1 MKNMDPFILS
11 APFVMDPAYSCKTCL
26 PDRSGLALWSE
37 KSEGPFWLY
46 SPGSLEAWLFD
57 RTRREAF
64 STCLNVGYPGRYRS
78 YQPTLF
84 ANRSFEL
91 AAVPESVPCQIYFSG
106 LFHLRINGRIV
117 VHGTKSPDRPQKIT
131 LDLAPYLQGQTN
143 HVSVR
148 VVAEGGPPVFLL
160 DSPCLRSDAQWVV
173 SGDSQQW
180 QAPRC
185 LPFEGDAC
193 FPHQENLPELPV
205 SLQPDA
211 RGLYDAGVQLLARA
225 VIRGRGEGTVAVHAG
240 ETCEEALSSV
250 VEVREQVVPE
260 LQVKGDG
267 EYQAETKLA
276 FRYLRLACTAGVG
289 VDEVQAAASFYP
301 AQYRGAF
308 ACSDPLLSSIWM
320 HAAYTL
326 RSCMQ
331 WLFVDG
337 LKRDRLPW
345 VGDLYAC
352 NLSNYHS
359 FFEKPISEYS
369 TMAMMA
375 PDPEETDIN
384 GIITYSLFWV
394 MAVRDHLLH
403 FGDSSFLR
411 GVLPYCDKLL
421 TVIMNKAD
429 GQGLLPS
436 NRFRWVYV
444 DWAEVDTMGNCAFL
458 NCLYVMALE
467 AAAELHRA
475 VGENDPAGTYARL
488 AGELRC
494 ICRNLFWDDERNLF
508 VDNADQ
514 GKPGKH
520 FGRQTNALAVL
531 SGVCSPEQRPDVLR
545 HVLLNREVA
554 PVGTPYMKFF
564 EARALAVCGAQEAMV
579 AMIRDYWGSMVEAGA
594 STFWEAH
601 EVAQQGMERYAFYDR
616 PFGKSL
622 CHAWSSGPLH
632 LLSSELF
639 GLHPLKCGWSEFSFT
654 PSRAGLEW
662 VCTETPTP
670 HGAIKIQMNGRLVTI
685 AFPQG
690 TALVWGAAGGLQRYA
705 GPAELGF
712 EWKADRENEGPAWR
726 CIST

>member
-1 MKNMDPFILS
+1 MKNMDPFVLS
-11 APFVMDPAYSCKTCL
+11 VPFVIDPAYSCKTCW
-26 PDRSGLALWSE
+26 PERSGFALWSE
-37 KSEGPFWLY
+37 KSDGPFWLY

-84 ANRSFEL
+84 ANRSFDL
-91 AAVPESVPCQIYFSG
+91 ATVPTTVPCQLYFSG
-106 LFHLRINGRIV
+106 LFHFMINGRIV
-117 VHGTKSPDRPQKIT
+117 MHEVTSTLTPRKVT
-131 LDLAPYLQGQTN
+131 LDLAPYLQLHAN

-160 DSPCLRSDAQWVV
+160 DSPCVQTDSQWVV

-185 LPFEGDAC
+185 FPFEGDDR
-193 FPHQENLPELPV
+193 FPHQENLPELP
-205 SLQPDA
+205 LALRQDA
-211 RGLYDAGVQLLARA
+211 SGLYDAGVQLLARTIIYA
-225 VIRGRGEGTVAVHAG
+225 QGEGAVAVHAG
-240 ETCEEALSSV
+240 ETCEEAVSSV
-250 VEVREQVVPE
+250 VEAREQVVPVV
-260 LQVKGDG
+260 QVKGAG
-267 EYQAETKLA
+267 ECQTETKLA
-276 FRYLRLACTAGVG
+276 FRYLRLVCDAGVKINA
-289 VDEVQAAASFYP
+289 VQAAASFYP

-308 ACSDPLLSSIWM
+308 ACSDPSLSAIWM

-359 FFEKPISEYS
+359 FFERPISEYS
-369 TMAMMA
+369 MMAMMA
-375 PDPEETDIN
+375 PDPGESDIN

-394 MAVRDHLLH
+394 MAVRDHGMH

-411 GVLPYCDKLL
+411 GLLPYCDKLL
-421 TVIMNKAD
+421 SAIKQKAD
-429 GQGLLPS
+429 ARGLLPTA
-436 NRFRWVYV
+436 RFNWVYV
-444 DWAEVDTMGNCAFL
+444 DWADVHTKGHCAFL
-458 NCLYVMALE
+458 NFLYIMALE
-467 AAAELHRA
+467 AAEELHQA
-475 VGENDPAGTYARL
+475 VGNPVAAGSYTQQTTD
-488 AGELRC
+488 LRRV
-494 ICRNLFWDDERNLF
+494 CRDLFWDDERHLF
-508 VDNADQ
+508 IDNVDQ
-514 GKPGKH
+514 GRPGKH

-545 HVLLNREVA
+545 NVLLNQGVA

-564 EARALAVCGAQEAMV
+564 EARALAACGAQEAMV

-601 EVAQQGMERYAFYDR
+601 EVMQQGVERYAFYDR

-639 GLHPLKCGWSEFSFT
+639 GLFPLKCGWSEFSFN
-654 PSRAGLEW
+654 PAMAGLEW
-662 VCTETPTP
+662 ACTETPTP
-670 HGAIKIQMNGRLVTI
+670 QGAIKIQMAGRFATI

-690 TALVWGAAGGLQRYA
+690 TVLVWGSEGRLQRYA
-705 GPAELGF
+705 GPAELEF
-712 EWKADRENEGPAWR
+712 EWGAGNEREVPAWR
-726 CIST
+726 CVQT